1 MSIFGR
7 FFRGVNSKAEGLAD
21 SIDKYSDKLEE
32 ENRTKAKPSLNEQAR
47 EALQNIRSLI
57 CPNVAVVT
65 VADTTTLSRILAVL
79 GDESAAARDQ
89 RIVNVLG
96 TVLKSNPTADLAT
109 YEGSFSIKVIKVEI
123 LKPDTRPPG
132 GIYV

>member
-7 FFRGVNSKAEGLAD
+7 FFRAIDSKADRLAGR
-21 SIDKYSDKLEE
+21 INNYSDKLEE
-32 ENRTKAKPSLNEQAR
+32 ENRAKAKPSLNDQAR
-47 EALQNIRSLI
+47 DALQNTRSLI
-57 CPNVAVVT
+57 CPNIAVVT
-65 VADTTTLSRILAVL
+65 VADTTTLSRILAAF
-79 GDESAAARDQ
+79 GDENAAARDQ

-96 TVLKSNPTADLAT
+96 TVLKSNPAADLAT
-109 YEGSFSIKVIKVEI
+109 YESSFSIKVIKVEI